1 MNDTARNT
9 NVYDALRPELA
20 KLIPPPGHLE
30 GGANLKWLGANMAL
44 FSDMQNVMIAA
55 NLVPAMSSRL

>member
-30 GGANLKWLGANMAL
+30 GGATSKVGQTSNGSAQIWPCSATCRTL
-44 FSDMQNVMIAA
+44 
-55 NLVPAMSSRL
+55 